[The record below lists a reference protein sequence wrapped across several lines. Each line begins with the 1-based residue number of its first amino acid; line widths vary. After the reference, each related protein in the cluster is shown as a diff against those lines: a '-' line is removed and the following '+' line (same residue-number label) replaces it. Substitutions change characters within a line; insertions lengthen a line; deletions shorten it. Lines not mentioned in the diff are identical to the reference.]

1 MTGESI
7 DYESLVRSAL
17 RGVAR
22 AALAR
27 AAESG
32 LPGEHHF
39 YIAIRTGAPGVVV
52 PKRLRDRFPREMTIV
67 LQHQFRDLEVTEDR
81 FAVTLSFGGRSERIS
96 APFAAIASFADPSAQ
111 FALRFE
117 KPDPAEEEGAKEGAA
132 EEAKAAAAAPAERDG
147 AESAAADG
155 GTVVAVDF
163 GRGKRGRGR

>member
-32 LPGEHHF
+32 LPGDHHF

-52 PKRLRDRFPREMTIV
+52 PKRLRDKFPNEMTIV
-67 LQHQFRDLEVTEDR
+67 LQHQFRDLEVTGDR

-96 APFAAIASFADPSAQ
+96 APFAAVASFADPSAQ

-117 KPDPAEEEGAKEGAA
+117 KPEEEAEAAEAAPAPAEEKEK
-132 EEAKAAAAAPAERDG
+132 EDG
-147 AESAAADG
+147 AESAAEEG

>member
-32 LPGEHHF
+32 LPGDHHF

-52 PKRLRDRFPREMTIV
+52 PKRLRDKFPNEMTIV
-67 LQHQFRDLEVTEDR
+67 LQHQFRDLEVTGDR

-96 APFAAIASFADPSAQ
+96 APFAAVASFADPSAQ

-117 KPDPAEEEGAKEGAA
+117 KPEEEAEAA
-132 EEAKAAAAAPAERDG
+132 EAAPAPAQAEEKEDG
-147 AESAAADG
+147 AESAAEEG

>member
-32 LPGEHHF
+32 LPGDHHF
-39 YIAIRTGAPGVVV
+39 YIAIRTGAPGVIV
-52 PKRLRDRFPREMTIV
+52 PKRLRDKFPGEMTIV

-96 APFAAIASFADPSAQ
+96 APFAAVASFADPSAQ

-117 KPDPAEEEGAKEGAA
+117 KAEEEAEAA
-132 EEAKAAAAAPAERDG
+132 EAAPAQAKEDDG
-147 AESAAADG
+147 ESAAEDG
-155 GTVVAVDF
+155 GTVVSVDF
-163 GRGKRGRGR
+163 GRGRRDRAR

>member
-32 LPGEHHF
+32 LPGDHHF

-52 PKRLRDRFPREMTIV
+52 PKRLRDKFPNEMTIV
-67 LQHQFRDLEVTEDR
+67 LQHQFRDLEVTGDR

-96 APFAAIASFADPSAQ
+96 APFAAVASFADPSAQ

-117 KPDPAEEEGAKEGAA
+117 KPEEEAEAA
-132 EEAKAAAAAPAERDG
+132 EAAPSPAPAPEKEDG
-147 AESAAADG
+147 AESAAEEG

>member
-32 LPGEHHF
+32 LPGDHHF

-52 PKRLRDRFPREMTIV
+52 PKRLRDKFPNEMTIV
-67 LQHQFRDLEVTEDR
+67 LQHQFRDLEVTGDR

-96 APFAAIASFADPSAQ
+96 APFAAVVSFADPSAQ

-117 KPDPAEEEGAKEGAA
+117 KPEEEAEAA
-132 EEAKAAAAAPAERDG
+132 EAALAPAPAQEKEDG
-147 AESAAADG
+147 AESAAEEG

>member
-32 LPGEHHF
+32 LPGDHHF

-52 PKRLRDRFPREMTIV
+52 PKRLRDKFPNEMTIV
-67 LQHQFRDLEVTEDR
+67 LQHQFRDLEVTGDR

-96 APFAAIASFADPSAQ
+96 APFAAVASFADPSAQ

-117 KPDPAEEEGAKEGAA
+117 KPEEEAEVAEAA
-132 EEAKAAAAAPAERDG
+132 SAPAPAQEKEDG
-147 AESAAADG
+147 AESAAEEG

-163 GRGKRGRGR
+163 GRGKRGRAR

>member
-7 DYESLVRSAL
+7 DYQSLVRAAL

-52 PKRLRDRFPREMTIV
+52 PKRLRDKFPGEMTIV

-117 KPDPAEEEGAKEGAA
+117 PEGEER
-132 EEAKAAAAAPAERDG
+132 EEAADAAPTEAEDDAG
-147 AESAAADG
+147 SAVEDG

-163 GRGKRGRGR
+163 GRGKRGRAR

>member
-39 YIAIRTGAPGVVV
+39 YVAIRTGAPGVVV

-117 KPDPAEEEGAKEGAA
+117 KPDPAEEKGA
-132 EEAKAAAAAPAERDG
+132 EEEAAAAPAERDG

>member
-32 LPGEHHF
+32 LPGGHHF

-52 PKRLRDRFPREMTIV
+52 PKRLRDKFPNEMTIV

-96 APFAAIASFADPSAQ
+96 APFAAVASFADPSAQ

-117 KPDPAEEEGAKEGAA
+117 KPEEEAEAAEAAPAPAQEKEDGAASAA
-132 EEAKAAAAAPAERDG
+132 EE
-147 AESAAADG
+147 G

>member
-32 LPGEHHF
+32 LPGDHHF

-52 PKRLRDRFPREMTIV
+52 PKRLRDKFPNEMTIV

-96 APFAAIASFADPSAQ
+96 APFAAVASFADPSAQ

-117 KPDPAEEEGAKEGAA
+117 KPEEEA
-132 EEAKAAAAAPAERDG
+132 EVAEAAPAPAPEPEPEKEDG
-147 AESAAADG
+147 AESAAEEG

>member
-32 LPGEHHF
+32 LPGNHHF

-52 PKRLRDRFPREMTIV
+52 PKRLRDKFPNEMTIV
-67 LQHQFRDLEVTEDR
+67 LQHQFRDLEVTGDR

-96 APFAAIASFADPSAQ
+96 APFAAVASFADPSAQ

-117 KPDPAEEEGAKEGAA
+117 KPEEEAEAA
-132 EEAKAAAAAPAERDG
+132 EAAPAPAPAQEKEDG
-147 AESAAADG
+147 AESAAEEG

>member
-22 AALAR
+22 AALAH

-32 LPGEHHF
+32 LPGDHHF

-52 PKRLRDRFPREMTIV
+52 PKRLRDKFPNEMTIV
-67 LQHQFRDLEVTEDR
+67 LQHQFRDLEVTGDR

-96 APFAAIASFADPSAQ
+96 APFAAVASFADPSAQ

-117 KPDPAEEEGAKEGAA
+117 KPEEEA
-132 EEAKAAAAAPAERDG
+132 EVAEAAPAPAPEPEKEDG
-147 AESAAADG
+147 AESAAEEG